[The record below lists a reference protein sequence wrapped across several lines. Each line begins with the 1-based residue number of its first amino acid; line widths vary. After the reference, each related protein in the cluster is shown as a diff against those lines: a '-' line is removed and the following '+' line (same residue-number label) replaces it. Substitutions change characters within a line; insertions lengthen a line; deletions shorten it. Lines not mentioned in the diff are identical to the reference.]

1 MMRKR
6 IKYSYKWSFRRFLT
20 NMLLLTLL
28 VGAGT
33 FFFSIAVKA
42 TQEKSI
48 EWVTVQPGDT
58 LWTIAV
64 SIAPENDPRNTIAK
78 IKQLNQLTGS
88 DLIVGQNLKI
98 EILK

>member
-1 MMRKR
+1 M
-6 IKYSYKWSFRRFLT
+6 F
-20 NMLLLTLL
+20 LLTLI
-28 VGAGT
+28 VGIGI
-33 FFFSIAVKA
+33 FCFSIAVKA

-48 EWVTVQPGDT
+48 EWITVKPGDT

-98 EILK
+98 EVIK